1 MTRSGRRPGAA
12 GTREQIAAAAT
23 EAFAAAGFDGA
34 TIRGIARQAGVDP
47 ALVRHYF
54 GSKERLFVATMRL
67 PFDPAQL
74 AATLVSGGVDGIGE
88 RIMRVA
94 VGVWSQP
101 GLRPVVQGIA
111 RSAASDPQAAAILR
125 GLLEA
130 TLLPAIRSLGVD
142 RAELRASLLWSLV
155 IGIVFGR
162 FVVQVS
168 PLAEADPEELVT
180 LVAPALQA
188 VLEERLGTPASARV
202 DA

>member
-1 MTRSGRRPGAA
+1 MARSGRRPGAT
-12 GTREQIAAAAT
+12 GTRERIAAAAT

-47 ALVRHYF
+47 ALVHHYF

-74 AATLVSGGVDGIGE
+74 AATLVSGGIDGIGE
-88 RIMRVA
+88 RIMRFA

-101 GLRPVVQGIA
+101 GVRPVVQGIA
-111 RSAASDPQAAAILR
+111 RSAASDQQAAAILR

-142 RAELRASLLWSLV
+142 QPELRASLLWSLV

-188 VLEERLGTPASARV
+188 VLGGPV
-202 DA
+202 GG

>member
-1 MTRSGRRPGAA
+1 MPRSGRRPGSG
-12 GTREQIAAAAT
+12 GTRERIASAAT

-47 ALVRHYF
+47 ALVHHYY
-54 GSKERLFVATMRL
+54 GSKERLFVATMQL

-74 AATLVSGGVDGIGE
+74 AQTLVSGGVDGIGE
-88 RIMRVA
+88 RIMRFA
-94 VGVWSQP
+94 VGVWEQP

-142 RAELRASLLWSLV
+142 QPELRASLLWSQV
-155 IGIVFGR
+155 IGVVFGR

-168 PLAEADPEELVT
+168 PLAEADPEDLVAI
-180 LVAPALQA
+180 VAPALQA
-188 VLEERLGTPASARV
+188 TISGPIGRVAPVSA
-202 DA
+202 

>member
-1 MTRSGRRPGAA
+1 MPRSGRRPGSG
-12 GTREQIAAAAT
+12 GTRERIASAAT

-47 ALVRHYF
+47 ALVHHYY
-54 GSKERLFVATMRL
+54 GSKERLFVATMQL

-74 AATLVSGGVDGIGE
+74 AQTLVSGGVDGIGE
-88 RIMRVA
+88 RIMRFA
-94 VGVWSQP
+94 VGVWEQP

-130 TLLPAIRSLGVD
+130 TLLPAIRNLGVD
-142 RAELRASLLWSLV
+142 QPELRASLLWSQV
-155 IGIVFGR
+155 IGVVFGR

-168 PLAEADPEELVT
+168 PLAEADPEDLVAI
-180 LVAPALQA
+180 VAPALQA
-188 VLEERLGTPASARV
+188 TISGPIGRVAPVSA
-202 DA
+202 